1 MTTTRVTFD
10 EELTRVVD
18 RLRSMPMTTVTR
30 PVVGG
35 DLASRAML
43 ARALA
48 QWMVDVTADRE
59 GCPRRV
65 VPDVGDL
72 AVGDQLAVTGA
83 DLRAAALAHDEALL
97 IEAADRLRTLRLT
110 L

>member
-18 RLRSMPMTTVTR
+18 RLRSMPLSTLGR
-30 PVVGG
+30 PVGPD
-35 DLASRAML
+35 DLATRAML
-43 ARALA
+43 VRDLA
-48 QWMVDVTADRE
+48 QWMADATAARE
-59 GCPRRV
+59 GWPHRAI
-65 VPDVGDL
+65 PDVGDL

-83 DLRAAALAHDEALL
+83 DLRAAALEYDETLL
-97 IEAADRLRTLRLT
+97 LEASERLRTLRLT